1 MNKKF
6 KGVFTALVT
15 PFDKNGKINDKALE
29 SIVKANIAS
38 GVSGFYVCG
47 STGEAFLMST
57 DERKYVMD
65 VVKSCAGDKTL
76 IAHIGSINENE
87 AYELGEYANKL
98 SYDMVSSVTPYYY
111 KFSFSEIRNYYIRVA
126 DRACL
131 PMLAYHIPAL
141 SGVTLGVKDLSS
153 FLADDRFCGIKYTS
167 DDYFTFEQIK
177 TAFPDKIVYNGY
189 DEMYLSGL
197 AMGADGAIGTTYNFM
212 AGKFVNIT
220 KLFAEGKNNEA
231 REVQQQANRII
242 TVLCKIGVIPATKEV
257 LNQLGFEA
265 GVCRKPFGD
274 LATED
279 KALIKKEIIPY
290 L

>member
-167 DDYFTFEQIK
+167 NDYFTFEQIK

>member
-167 DDYFTFEQIK
+167 NDYFTFEQIK

-189 DEMYLSGL
+189 DEMFLAGLS
-197 AMGADGAIGTTYNFM
+197 MGADGGIGSTYNFM
-212 AGKFVNIT
+212 AEKFIKMYN
-220 KLFAEGKNNEA
+220 LFNEGKTGEA
-231 REVQQQANRII
+231 YKIQKDANKII
-242 TVLCKIGVIPATKEV
+242 T
-257 LNQLGFEA
+257 
-265 GVCRKPFGD
+265 
-274 LATED
+274 
-279 KALIKKEIIPY
+279 ALIKVGVFQGEKAVLDMLGLDFGNSRPPFNPITKEQYKFLEETVLP
-290 L
+290 LL